1 MAKELSITI
10 DIGTTNS
17 KVSLFEIASG
27 NLIFRES
34 FQTTKKVDKYGEL
47 FDLPVIWDRL
57 LEILKKIIADN
68 TGNID
73 SINIS
78 SVGEAGV
85 LIDTDGQIVTP
96 LIAWYD
102 KRAANYVSELTQE
115 QKQTIYQITGL
126 PAHSN
131 YSIPKIKW
139 LVDQLELRGQEYT
152 WLNVPDLISFFLTN
166 QMKTEFS
173 MASRTMCFDLQK
185 REWSTEILEMFD
197 LQKLITFPPVIA
209 SGGIV
214 GYTTT
219 SMISELKK
227 EEISVRIAGH
237 DHMVGAL
244 GINLHDKDLLNS
256 TGTTEGLLLIDDH
269 PFLENKSFE
278 ESLSN
283 GIFTNPNYYTL
294 FSSMPTGGNAFEWY
308 QKFFSIDQKEF
319 EQDCRNL
326 YQRYL
331 LNQISLK
338 DPVILIPHLN
348 GSGAPFK
355 NGKSRGL
362 MYGISLETRRED
374 VLLGIILGLCLEMK
388 YVATCFPL
396 EQVRRVVAIG
406 PVVKNPLWVQL
417 KADALNKDISVVK
430 IEEAVSFGA
439 LKATYK
445 DFDYEMD
452 YQVVSAN
459 SNQVQAFDHLLDK
472 YSYLYESKRILV
484 DDNFHQSFFD
494 SRDIQNRC
502 NDAKEVFFS

>member
-1 MAKELSITI
+1 MVKKLSITI

-27 NLIFRES
+27 KLVYRES
-34 FQTTKKVDKYGEL
+34 FQTTKKIDDYGEL
-47 FDLPVIWDRL
+47 FDLQIIWDQL
-57 LEILKKIIADN
+57 LEILKKIIAAN
-68 TGNID
+68 TGNVD

-85 LIDTDGQIVTP
+85 LIDTDGQVVTP

-102 KRAANYVSELTQE
+102 KRAADYVAELSEQR
-115 QKQTIYQITGL
+115 KQQIYEITGL

-139 LVDQLELRGQEYT
+139 LVDHMKLTEPKYT
-152 WLNVPDLISFFLTN
+152 WLNVPDLLSYFLTN

-173 MASRTMCFDLQK
+173 MASRTMCFDLEN
-185 REWSTEILEMFD
+185 RRWSNEILELFGLQD
-197 LQKLITFPPVIA
+197 LIVFPEVIA
-209 SGGIV
+209 SGEVV
-214 GYTTT
+214 GFTTT
-219 SMISELKK
+219 GNIEELKN
-227 EEISVRIAGH
+227 EDISVRIAGH

-244 GINLHDKDLLNS
+244 GINLQDKDLLNS

-269 PFLENKSFE
+269 PFLENKSFQ

-308 QKFFSIDQKEF
+308 QNFFNVNQAEF
-319 EQDCRNL
+319 EQDCQKL
-326 YQRYL
+326 YQQYL
-331 LNQISLK
+331 LGQIVLD

-355 NGKSRGL
+355 NGNSRGL

-388 YVATCFPL
+388 YVATCFPMG
-396 EQVRRVVAIG
+396 QVKRVVAIG

-417 KADALNKDISVVK
+417 KADALNKEISAVK
-430 IEEAVSFGA
+430 MDEAVSFGA
-439 LKATYK
+439 LKASYS
-445 DFDYEMD
+445 DFDYEID
-452 YQVVSAN
+452 YQAVQPDP
-459 SNQVQAFDHLLDK
+459 NQVQAFNRLLNK
-472 YSYLYESKRILV
+472 YSYLYESKRFLV
-484 DDNFHQSFFD
+484 EDNFQQSFFE
-494 SRDIQNRC
+494 S
-502 NDAKEVFFS
+502 KEIANQSIEGKEIFFS

>member
-1 MAKELSITI
+1 MVKKLSITI

-27 NLIFRES
+27 KLIFRES
-34 FQTTKKVDKYGEL
+34 FQTTKKIDDYGEL
-47 FDLPVIWDRL
+47 FDLDVIWDRL
-57 LEILKKIIADN
+57 LEILIKIVADHP
-68 TGNID
+68 GDID

-85 LIDTDGQIVTP
+85 LVDAGGQVVTP

-102 KRAANYVSELTQE
+102 KRAAGYVAELSQE
-115 QKQTIYQITGL
+115 QKQRIYEITGL

-131 YSIPKIKW
+131 YSLPKIKW
-139 LVDQLELRGQEYT
+139 LVDHLELNEQTYT
-152 WLNVPDLISFFLTN
+152 WLNVPDLFSYFLTN
-166 QMKTEFS
+166 RMNSEFS
-173 MASRTMCFDLQK
+173 MASRTMCFDLQS
-185 REWSTEILEMFD
+185 RSWSKEVLEMFD
-197 LQKLITFPPVIA
+197 LAELIQFPSVIA
-209 SGGIV
+209 SGEVV

-219 SMISELKK
+219 GNVSELAA

-269 PFLENKSFE
+269 PFLENKSFQ

-319 EQDCRNL
+319 EQDSRKL
-326 YQRYL
+326 YQRYSQ
-331 LNQISLK
+331 NQISLE

-388 YVATCFPL
+388 YVVTCFPL
-396 EQVRRVVAIG
+396 EQVNRVVAIG

-439 LKATYK
+439 LKASYK
-445 DFDYEMD
+445 DFDYELD
-452 YQVVSAN
+452 YQVVSADP
-459 SNQVQAFDHLLDK
+459 NQVQAFDRLLDK
-472 YSYLYESKRILV
+472 YSYLYESKRFLV

-494 SRDIQNRC
+494 SRESQNRC
-502 NDAKEVFFS
+502 NEAKEIFFS

>member
-1 MAKELSITI
+1 
-10 DIGTTNS
+10 
-17 KVSLFEIASG
+17 
-27 NLIFRES
+27 
-34 FQTTKKVDKYGEL
+34 
-47 FDLPVIWDRL
+47 
-57 LEILKKIIADN
+57 
-68 TGNID
+68 
-73 SINIS
+73 
-78 SVGEAGV
+78 
-85 LIDTDGQIVTP
+85 
-96 LIAWYD
+96 
-102 KRAANYVSELTQE
+102 
-115 QKQTIYQITGL
+115 
-126 PAHSN
+126 
-131 YSIPKIKW
+131 
-139 LVDQLELRGQEYT
+139 
-152 WLNVPDLISFFLTN
+152 
-166 QMKTEFS
+166 
-173 MASRTMCFDLQK
+173 
-185 REWSTEILEMFD
+185 MFD
-197 LQKLITFPPVIA
+197 LAELIQFPSVIA
-209 SGGIV
+209 SGEVV

-219 SMISELKK
+219 GNVSELAAEK
-227 EEISVRIAGH
+227 ISVRIAGH

-269 PFLENKSFE
+269 PFLENKSFQ

-319 EQDCRNL
+319 EQDSRKL

-331 LNQISLK
+331 QNQISLE

-396 EQVRRVVAIG
+396 EQVNRVVAIG

-439 LKATYK
+439 LKASYK
-445 DFDYEMD
+445 DFDYELD
-452 YQVVSAN
+452 YQVVSADP
-459 SNQVQAFDHLLDK
+459 NQVKAFDRLLDK
-472 YSYLYESKRILV
+472 YSYLYESKRFLV

-494 SRDIQNRC
+494 SRDSQNRC
-502 NDAKEVFFS
+502 NEAKEIFFS

>member
-27 NLIFRES
+27 NLVFRES
-34 FQTTKKVDKYGEL
+34 FQTTKKVDEYGEL

-57 LEILKKIIADN
+57 LEILLKIVADN
-68 TGNID
+68 SGNID

-85 LIDTDGQIVTP
+85 LVDSSGRVVTP

-102 KRAANYVSELTQE
+102 KRAVGYIAELDQV
-115 QKQTIYQITGL
+115 QKQRIYDITGL

-131 YSIPKIKW
+131 YSVPKIKW
-139 LVDQLELRGQEYT
+139 LVDHLELSDQTYT
-152 WLNVPDLISFFLTN
+152 WLNVPDLFSYFLTN

-173 MASRTMCFDLQK
+173 MASRTMCFDLK
-185 REWSTEILEMFD
+185 ERCWSKEVLELFNLHEW
-197 LQKLITFPPVIA
+197 ITFPQVIS
-209 SGGIV
+209 SGEVV
-214 GYTTT
+214 GYTTSGT
-219 SMISELKK
+219 ILELQK

-269 PFLENKSFE
+269 PFLETKSFQ

-283 GIFTNPNYYTL
+283 GIFTDPKYYTL

-308 QKFFSIDQKEF
+308 QNFFNVDQQEF
-319 EQDCRNL
+319 EEDCQQL
-326 YQRYL
+326 YQRYVTD
-331 LNQISLK
+331 QISLD

-388 YVATCFPL
+388 YVAGCFPI
-396 EQVRRVVAIG
+396 EEVNRVITIG
-406 PVVKNPLWVQL
+406 PVVKNPLWIQL
-417 KADALNKDISVVK
+417 KADALNKEISVVQM
-430 IEEAVSFGA
+430 EEAVSFGA
-439 LKATYK
+439 LKATYSN
-445 DFDYEMD
+445 FDYEID
-452 YQVVSAN
+452 YQIVN
-459 SNQVQAFDHLLDK
+459 PMEHQVASFDRLLDK
-472 YSYLYESKRILV
+472 YSYLYESKRFLV
-484 DDNFHQSFFD
+484 EEEPQQHFINSKD
-494 SRDIQNRC
+494 SIEQC
-502 NDAKEVFFS
+502 KEAKEIFFS

>member
-27 NLIFRES
+27 KLVFRES
-34 FQTTKKVDKYGEL
+34 FQTTKKVDEYGEL
-47 FDLPVIWDRL
+47 FDLSEIWDRL
-57 LEILKKIIADN
+57 LEILIKIVSAN
-68 TGNID
+68 SGNID

-85 LIDTDGQIVTP
+85 LVDTDGQVVTP

-102 KRAANYVSELTQE
+102 KRAASYVSELTQE

-139 LVDQLELRGQEYT
+139 LIDRLELIGQKYT
-152 WLNVPDLISFFLTN
+152 WLNVPDLISYFLTN

-197 LQKLITFPPVIA
+197 LQKLIRFPPVIE
-209 SGGIV
+209 SGGII

-219 SMISELKK
+219 STISELNK
-227 EEISVRIAGH
+227 ENISVRIAGH

-269 PFLENKSFE
+269 PFLENKSFQ

-319 EQDCRNL
+319 EQDCRKL

-355 NGKSRGL
+355 SGKSRGL

-445 DFDYEMD
+445 DFDYELD

-459 SNQVQAFDHLLDK
+459 PNQVQAFDQLLDK
-472 YSYLYESKRILV
+472 YSYLYESKRFLV
-484 DDNFHQSFFD
+484 DDNFPQSYFD
-494 SRDIQNRC
+494 SRDTQNRYS
-502 NDAKEVFFS
+502 DTKEFFFS